1 MKETLIKLLLN
12 LVKKEQII
20 SFVAGAVFTI
30 AASALSMTPNA
41 FKDAVCS
48 ATPKVISK

>member
-1 MKETLIKLLLN
+1 MKDHLLRIL
-12 LVKKEQII
+12 LSLLKKEQII